1 MRPGIPTD
9 HEWNRA
15 APLILPN
22 IPQDRDP
29 LGVLTST
36 KPVVE
41 HASDVWVDPVRLA
54 AVADELA
61 TAATEPPAWNDDLH
75 FRDSSADW
83 RTAGGVFVLD
93 ALNFCFWSA
102 GPDPNNRW
110 RVTYRG
116 ERYDGYWA
124 LAAAL
129 RRAVDER
136 HPLWDPAYLAAITPA
151 QVTEILR
158 PDPGSPD
165 IPLFA
170 ERVANL
176 QELGRGLLALDAGDK
191 AAAVLITMAQGSA
204 ARLVGEVVHRF
215 PSFNDVASYRGRE
228 VRFYKRAQILIADL
242 IGSFAGEGLGAFTDL
257 DTLTAFADYKVP
269 QVLRRLGI
277 LTYSPALAAIV
288 DARTLIPAGS
298 PMEVEIRAGTIWA
311 CELLRRALTDR
322 GRILRAFEVDWLL
335 WSAGQSLPPDT
346 RPYHR
351 TITIFY

>member
-1 MRPGIPTD
+1 MSTERD
-9 HEWNRA
+9 WN
-15 APLILPN
+15 PSTLLTLPDL
-22 IPQDRDP
+22 PQDRDP
-29 LGVLTST
+29 LGVLFST
-36 KPVVE
+36 RPVIA
-41 HASDVWVDPVRLA
+41 HAADVWIDPVRVA

-61 TAATEPPAWNDDLH
+61 TTITEPPAWNDDLH
-75 FRDSSADW
+75 FRDPAADW
-83 RTAGGVFVLD
+83 RTAGWVLALD

-102 GPDPNNRW
+102 GPDPDDRW

-129 RRAVDER
+129 RRAVEEG

-151 QVTEILR
+151 QVAQILR

-176 QELGRGLLALDAGDK
+176 QELGRGLLALDAGEQ
-191 AAAVLITMAQGSA
+191 AASAMIAMAQGSA
-204 ARLVGEVVHRF
+204 ARLVEQVIRRF
-215 PSFNDVASYRGRE
+215 PSFNDVALYRNRE

-257 DTLTAFADYKVP
+257 DALTAFADYKVP
-269 QVLRRLGI
+269 QVLRGLGI
-277 LTYSPALAAIV
+277 LTYSPALAATV

-298 PMEVEIRAGTIWA
+298 PTEVEIRAGTIWA
-311 CELLRRALTDR
+311 CELLRQALADR
-322 GRILRAFEVDWLL
+322 GRMLHAFEVDWLL
-335 WSAGQSLPPDT
+335 WTAGQSLPPDT

-351 TITIFY
+351 TLTIFY